1 MLEKRKREDNSR
13 KGLEG
18 GMRELITDSACL
30 TVSVFPSASEMIF
43 KERKEGGWERRDC
56 ILVGLPACEVG
67 RDKSLFDNRSHN
79 ALGWEKTA

>member
-1 MLEKRKREDNSR
+1 MLEKRKKEDNSR

-18 GMRELITDSACL
+18 GRELITDSACL

-67 RDKSLFDNRSHN
+67 RDKSLLDNRSFN